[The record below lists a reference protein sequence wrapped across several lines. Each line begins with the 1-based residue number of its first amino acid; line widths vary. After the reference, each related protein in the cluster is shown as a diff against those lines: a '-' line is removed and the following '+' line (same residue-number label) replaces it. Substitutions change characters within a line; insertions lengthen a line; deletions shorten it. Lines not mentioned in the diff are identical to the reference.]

1 MNKNLVTAIIKVAI
15 LGLLSWA
22 LYEQLVVS
30 ERLSD
35 VYLQLRESVDAQGWW
50 LLGLCVVLM
59 FCNWGTEALK
69 WKLLIQPLLPVRFLR
84 AFKAVWTGVT
94 LGLFTPNR
102 IGEYGGRLLYIPMR
116 FRLSGIVS
124 SLIGSYAQILATLL
138 VGIIALLNFT
148 KAHLAIDEPVFTAI
162 VFIGLLLLAV
172 LVLVYYNLGVF
183 ITAMGHKRL
192 FRRIMPY
199 ISVMERYHNS
209 DFTRIW
215 MLSVVR
221 FLIFSAQ
228 YLIFLRIFGAELQL
242 IEGMTAIGV
251 IFLAQTILP
260 SFTVAELFTR
270 GNISLYFLGYYTD
283 NSGAVLAASTSL
295 WLLNLIIPATLGY
308 VFILRKNFFKN
319 KKSS

>member
-1 MNKNLVTAIIKVAI
+1 MNKNLITAVIKVAI
-15 LGLLSWA
+15 LALLSWA

-30 ERLSD
+30 DRLSD
-35 VYLQLRESVDAQGWW
+35 VYLKLKGSLNTRGWW
-50 LLGLCVVLM
+50 LLVFCVVLM
-59 FCNWGTEALK
+59 FFNWGTEALK
-69 WKLLIQPLLPVRFLR
+69 WKLLIQPLLPIRFFR

-116 FRLSGIVS
+116 FRLSGVVS

-138 VGIIALLNFT
+138 VGIIGLLSFT
-148 KAHLAIDEPVFTAI
+148 SEHLDIGTPVFTAI
-162 VFIGLLLLAV
+162 VFIGLLLLV
-172 LVLVYYNLGVF
+172 LLVLGYYNLGVF
-183 ITAMGHKRL
+183 ITAMGHKRV
-192 FRRIMPY
+192 FRKIMPY
-199 ISVMERYHNS
+199 ISVLDKYHNR

-215 MLSVVR
+215 MLSVLR

-228 YLIFLRIFGAELQL
+228 YLIFLRLFGVEIQL
-242 IEGMTAIGV
+242 MEGMTAIGV

-270 GNISLYFLGYYTD
+270 GNISLYFLGFYTD

-308 VFILRKNFFKN
+308 LFILRKNFFKN
-319 KKSS
+319 KRST